1 MHKGQLVS
9 SSSIKLYHLVH
20 VYETHVTNPRRDL
33 YRRAI
38 SLKRATRFLMLNL
51 KLADLISAA
60 CTTVARK

>member
-38 SLKRATRFLMLNL
+38 SLKRATRFL
-51 KLADLISAA
+51 
-60 CTTVARK
+60 V